1 MSRTP
6 AGVPRAMRRLG
17 TDLATWRRIRRL
29 TVEELSQRSGVGI
42 ATITRLEGGQGA
54 PLEHVMRVAAA
65 LGVGEVLATALTP
78 RNVLA
83 RSTPVTS
90 RNPPA
95 PKVPPKA

>member
-1 MSRTP
+1 MTRSPT
-6 AGVPRAMRRLG
+6 GVPRAMRRLG

-42 ATITRLEGGQGA
+42 ATITRLEAGRGA
-54 PLEHVMRVAAA
+54 TLEHVMRVAAA

-83 RSTPVTS
+83 RSTPK
-90 RNPPA
+90 PPNQ
-95 PKVPPKA
+95 PS